1 MLMWIVFALV
11 VVAFVVGGFDP
22 GSERRGD
29 DPDHGTGPGA
39 ARGGGLFY

>member
-11 VVAFVVGGFDP
+11 VVAFGVGGFDP
-22 GSERRGD
+22 GSGRRGD
-29 DPDHGTGPGA
+29 DPDHETGPGA